1 MQMLGSGSQL
11 LEPPKT
17 RPVDTPV
24 PTAMNITSRGIDKPD
39 INDDIPF

>member
-1 MQMLGSGSQL
+1 MKMLGSGSQL

-17 RPVDTPV
+17 RLVDTPV
-24 PTAMNITSRGIDKPD
+24 PIAMNITSRGIDKPD